1 MKVRAL
7 CATGLVAV
15 SVVPATAAAN
25 SSIRS
30 RLHRADVAL
39 NHAQDAAD
47 AGNDAGVVS
56 GLKGATRQ
64 TNLALKAALR
74 MVKGDRNNADQALSD
89 VTDQQDANA
98 LAAIDLLDGASSTVV
113 GAINT
118 TLIAADTGRG
128 QILTTIQGLGDN
140 EPDWGDALTQITD
153 DVVGELSAAGDNYG
167 SSDLSTGGAEDVL
180 TAYVSHET
188 DAANAIFAEVANIG
202 SNADAV
208 LDGDA
213 LDNLESDVADA
224 HDSLDSV
231 TGTSAGNT
239 TSISDAVT
247 KLAALDTAVGQLAD
261 AVNGASDSS
270 SYDSSGYWDG
280 YSGDNSGYGPPSYPG
295 YGNVGDNSGN
305 ATVNGDNNTVNVGGI
320 QIIINN
326 YGGGYSHHGHG
337 YGHYLPDSQGDN

>member
-7 CATGLVAV
+7 CATGLL
-15 SVVPATAAAN
+15 AAAIAPAGASANN
-25 SSIRS
+25 SIPN

-64 TNLALKAALR
+64 TNLALKSALR

-98 LAAIDLLDGASSTVV
+98 LAAMDLLDGASSTVV
-113 GAINT
+113 TAVNT
-118 TLIAADTGRG
+118 TLIGVDTGRG
-128 QILTTIQGLGDN
+128 QILSTIQGLGDN
-140 EPDWGDALTQITD
+140 EVDWGDSLTQVTD
-153 DVVGELSAAGDNYG
+153 DIAGELSAAGDNYG
-167 SSDLSTGGAEDVL
+167 TSDLTNGEDTL

-202 SNADAV
+202 SNPDAQ
-208 LDGDA
+208 LDGDN

-224 HDSLDSV
+224 HDSLAGV
-231 TGTSAGNT
+231 TGTSAGNAT
-239 TSISDAVT
+239 AITDAVT
-247 KLAALDTAVGQLAD
+247 KLDALDTAVGQLAD

-270 SYDSSGYWDG
+270 SYDDSGYWDDN
-280 YSGDNSGYGPPSYPG
+280 SGDNSPAPSSG
-295 YGNVGDNSGN
+295 GSGSGVANVSGDGNN
-305 ATVNGDNNTVNVGGI
+305 VNVGGI

-326 YGGGYSHHGHG
+326 YGGGWAPRHHGGG
-337 YGHYLPDSQGDN
+337 YGHYLPDNSGDN